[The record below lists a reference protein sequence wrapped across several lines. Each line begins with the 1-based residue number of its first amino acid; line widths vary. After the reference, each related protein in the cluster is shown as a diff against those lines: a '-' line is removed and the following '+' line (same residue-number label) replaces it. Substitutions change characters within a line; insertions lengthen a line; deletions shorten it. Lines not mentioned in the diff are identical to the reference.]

1 MQAEHLIDG
10 AEAERLRRPATTAPA
25 MRGTAAPLCDRPGP
39 VRMASRGGLE
49 LMRAVGN
56 PKAGLPFTVAL
67 DRRQRIVAVRLG
79 VLTRDHLDAAVR
91 RALR

>member
-1 MQAEHLIDG
+1 
-10 AEAERLRRPATTAPA
+10 
-25 MRGTAAPLCDRPGP
+25 
-39 VRMASRGGLE
+39 MASRGGLE